1 VPLSFFYP
9 SSTYFL
15 PLKIAIM
22 SHEKGETNY
31 DEGAPEVSQGRRKS
45 RVTSIAHVDLNKNL
59 TARIQNPLSHLS
71 DADLMADVEEFA
83 EANDLNDI
91 VDELKKGALVARDP
105 SNFGSMVQLN
115 EEEKAALTNEV
126 THKWSHTKTLYIT
139 IITCSIGA
147 AVQGWDQTGSNGANL
162 SFPAQFGIGHGG
174 TDLPNAD
181 RDNWLVGLV
190 NAAPYIASAFVGCWL
205 SDPANNYLGRRG
217 TIFMTAIIL
226 LLTPIGSAFTQS
238 WQQLFGVRFVLG
250 IGMGMKGSTVP
261 IFAGKQHGTSINVT
275 SV

>member
-1 VPLSFFYP
+1 
-9 SSTYFL
+9 
-15 PLKIAIM
+15 M
-22 SHEKGETNY
+22 SHEKGGTDY
-31 DEGAPEVSQGRRKS
+31 SEGAPEVSQGRRKS

-83 EANDLNDI
+83 SANDLNDI

-105 SNFGSMVQLN
+105 SNFDSMGQLN

-126 THKWSHTKTLYIT
+126 THKWSHTRTLYIT

-162 SFPAQFGIGHGG
+162 SFPAQFGIGNGG
-174 TDLPNAD
+174 TDHPNAD

-217 TIFMTAIIL
+217 TIFLTAIIL

-238 WQQLFGVRFVLG
+238 WQQLFAVRLVLG

-261 IFAGKQHGTSINVT
+261 IFAGKQNERSMQGTPD
-275 SV
+275 